1 MTSTG
6 NPNPLYD
13 GTDTAP
19 TASPSQMITKS
30 DDHPDPKTASS
41 S

>member
-19 TASPSQMITKS
+19 TASPSQMINKP